1 MPGGGT
7 NARAELRRGLGAA
20 KPPEKITQA
29 SFDGDGR
36 ELKRLVQL
44 ADGERAD
51 GSDLLEYV
59 HILCYVKEIQT
70 DLFAYLLPVCLEEW
84 ARDLHSAPDAYSGV
98 IEYLPPAFANP
109 NVTERHLTHEQAAVA
124 SAFVREEIVKE
135 MDEQRG
141 LSYGGARARPYRW
154 VRATTTYGVFRP
166 DIELLWKPWWAAE
179 TVGRAVAVV
188 QYASCLMYEN
198 DENPVF
204 APWTPKEGGGPPILW
219 EFDGHLYDHCWLE
232 PNVAFL
238 RGALTL
244 DAVEAGLG
252 RAVARLAGEPEHGI
266 AVRVRDD
273 VPMCSDMIE
282 ARCAELVGIL
292 ASKDRP
298 GAPRA
303 WSI

>member
-1 MPGGGT
+1 MTGAGKT
-7 NARAELRRGLGAA
+7 RAELRAALGAT

-51 GSDLLEYV
+51 GIDLIEYL

-84 ARDLHSAPDAYSGV
+84 ARDLHGDPDAYRGA
-98 IEYLPPAFANP
+98 IEYLPPAFANS
-109 NVTERHLTHEQAAVA
+109 NVIGKHLTHNQAETAA
-124 SAFVREEIVKE
+124 AWVREEILKE

-141 LSYGGARARPYRW
+141 LAYRGMGARPYRW
-154 VRATTTYGVFRP
+154 IGSMTTYGVFRP
-166 DIELLWKPWWAAE
+166 DIELLWKPWWAVE
-179 TVGRAVAVV
+179 TVGRAVSLV

-198 DENPVF
+198 DSNPIF
-204 APWTPKEGGGPPILW
+204 SPWTAQEGGGPPTLW
-219 EFDGHLYDHCWLE
+219 EFNGHLYEHCWME
-232 PNVAFL
+232 SNVEFL

-244 DAVEAGLG
+244 ETVEGALE
-252 RAVARLAGEPEHGI
+252 RAADRLEAEPEHEI
-266 AVRVRDD
+266 AMRVRDD
-273 VPMCSDMIE
+273 VPECSHMIE
-282 ARCAELVGIL
+282 MRCEELVRIL

-298 GAPRA
+298 GAPRK